1 MTWNAGVMTLDA
13 ASLGQRIVVRYA
25 VGGTGPSGGPAMSD
39 VIGRVQ
45 AVDDEAVTVERRD
58 GRTQVVALADVVTW
72 KPVPDRPLRR
82 RKAVDVDTA
91 ELTRIT
97 SRGWPAIES
106 VALGEWELRASGGFT
121 GRANSVAVH
130 GDPGLPFAE
139 ALGRVREFYASHDS
153 PALAQ
158 VVVGSAEERAFTRA
172 GWVPMSGYHG
182 GAVVQVAD
190 LDPAYDADPDAR
202 IAATADDDWL
212 ANYGRVNDPVAA
224 RAVLEGPATVG
235 FVSIGTP
242 AVAIGRIVVTGE
254 WAGIACVEV
263 APENRRQGLAR
274 RIVET
279 SLAWAVE
286 HGADKAYLQ
295 TMHSNDA
302 ALELYKPYGFVDHHD
317 YRYLEPADTDSAQ

>member
-1 MTWNAGVMTLDA
+1 MTTGRRV
-13 ASLGQRIVVRYA
+13 VVRHET
-25 VGGTGPSGGPAMSD
+25 GGVGPSGGPELND
-39 VIGRVQ
+39 VIGRVLT
-45 AVDDEAVTVERRD
+45 VDETTVTLERRD
-58 GRTQVVALADVVTW
+58 GRSQAIDVAGIVTW
-72 KPVPDRPLRR
+72 KPVPDHPVRR
-82 RKAVDVDTA
+82 RRAANVTPDD
-91 ELTRIT
+91 LTRIT

-106 VALGEWELRASGGFT
+106 VALGEWELRTAGRFT

-130 GDPGLPFAE
+130 GIPGLPFE
-139 ALGRVREFYASHDS
+139 DALDRVLEFYGAHDA
-153 PALAQ
+153 PPLAQ
-158 VVVGSAEERAFTRA
+158 VVVDSVGDRAFERA

-190 LDPAYDADPDAR
+190 LDPAYEADPEAR
-202 IAATADDDWL
+202 IATTADDDWL
-212 ANYGRVNDPVAA
+212 VNYGRVNDPVAA

-242 AVAIGRIVVTGE
+242 AIAIGRIVVTGE

-263 APENRRQGLAR
+263 APDHRRQGLAR

-295 TMHSNDA
+295 TMRSNHA
-302 ALELYKPYGFVDHHD
+302 ALALYAPYGFVDHHD
-317 YRYLEPADTDSAQ
+317 YRYLEPGDTDSAQ

>member
-1 MTWNAGVMTLDA
+1 MPLDA
-13 ASLGQRIVVRYA
+13 TSVGHRIVVRYA
-25 VGGTGPSGGPAMSD
+25 LGGPGPSGGPAMTD
-39 VIGRVQ
+39 VIGRVR
-45 AVDDEAVTVERRD
+45 AVDETAVTVERRD
-58 GRTQVVALADVVTW
+58 GRTQVVALADIVAW
-72 KPVPDRPLRR
+72 KPVPEQPLRR
-82 RKAVDVDTA
+82 RRALDTDAA
-91 ELTRIT
+91 ELTRIA

-106 VALGEWELRASGGFT
+106 VRLGEWELRTSGRFT

-139 ALGRVREFYASHDS
+139 ALDHVREFYASHDA

-158 VVVGSAEERAFTRA
+158 VVVGSADEPAFAGA

-190 LDPAYDADPDAR
+190 LDPAYDADPGAR

-212 ANYGRVNDPVAA
+212 TNYGRVNDPVAA

-242 AVAIGRIVVTGE
+242 AVAIGRVVVTGE
-254 WAGIACVEV
+254 WAGLACVEV
-263 APENRRQGLAR
+263 SPEHRRQGLAR

-286 HGADKAYLQ
+286 RGADKAYLQ
-295 TMHSNDA
+295 TMRSNHA
-302 ALELYKPYGFVDHHD
+302 AIALYRPYGFVDHHD
-317 YRYLEPADTDSAQ
+317 YRYLEPGGTASSQ

>member
-39 VIGRVQ
+39 VIGRVR

-106 VALGEWELRASGGFT
+106 VVLGEWELRTSGGFT

-158 VVVGSAEERAFTRA
+158 VVVGSTEERAFTRA
-172 GWVPMSGYHG
+172 GWVPMTGYHG

-190 LDPAYDADPDAR
+190 LDPAYDVDPGAR

-263 APENRRQGLAR
+263 SPENRRQGLGR

-279 SLAWAVE
+279 SLGWAVE

-295 TMHSNDA
+295 TMHSNHA
-302 ALELYKPYGFVDHHD
+302 AIALYRPYGFVDHHD
-317 YRYLEPADTDSAQ
+317 YRYLQPADTAASQ

>member
-1 MTWNAGVMTLDA
+1 MPLDA
-13 ASLGQRIVVRYA
+13 SSVGRRIVVRYA

-45 AVDDEAVTVERRD
+45 AVDDTGVTLERRD

-82 RKAVDVDTA
+82 RKAYDVDPA

-106 VALGEWELRASGGFT
+106 VALGEWELRTSGHFT

-130 GDPGLPFAE
+130 GDPGVPFDE
-139 ALGRVREFYASHDS
+139 ALERVRDFYASHDS

-190 LDPAYDADPDAR
+190 LDPAYDADPTAR
-202 IAATADDDWL
+202 IAPTADDDWL

-224 RAVLEGPATVG
+224 RAVLEGPQTVG

-242 AVAIGRIVVTGE
+242 AVAIGRVVVTGE
-254 WAGIACVEV
+254 WAGIAGVEV
-263 APENRRQGLAR
+263 SPEHRRQGLAR
-274 RIVET
+274 RIVDT

-286 HGADKAYLQ
+286 RGADKAYLQ
-295 TMHSNDA
+295 TMHSNHA
-302 ALELYKPYGFVDHHD
+302 AIALYRPYGFVDHHD
-317 YRYLEPADTDSAQ
+317 YRYLEPGDTDSTQ

>member
-1 MTWNAGVMTLDA
+1 MPLDA
-13 ASLGQRIVVRYA
+13 SSVGRRIVVRYA

-45 AVDDEAVTVERRD
+45 AVDDTGVTLERRD

-82 RKAVDVDTA
+82 RKAYDVDPA

-106 VALGEWELRASGGFT
+106 VALGEWELRTSGHFT

-130 GDPGLPFAE
+130 GDPGVPFDE
-139 ALGRVREFYASHDS
+139 ALERVRDFYASHDS

-190 LDPAYDADPDAR
+190 LDPAYDADPTAR
-202 IAATADDDWL
+202 IAPTADDDWL

-224 RAVLEGPATVG
+224 RAVLEGPQTVG

-242 AVAIGRIVVTGE
+242 AVAIGRVVVTGE
-254 WAGIACVEV
+254 WAGIAGVEV
-263 APENRRQGLAR
+263 SPEHRRQGLAR
-274 RIVET
+274 RIVDT

-286 HGADKAYLQ
+286 RGADKAYLQ
-295 TMHSNDA
+295 TMHSNHA
-302 ALELYKPYGFVDHHD
+302 AIALYRPYGFVDLHD
-317 YRYLEPADTDSAQ
+317 

>member
-1 MTWNAGVMTLDA
+1 MPLDA
-13 ASLGQRIVVRYA
+13 ASIGQRIVVRYV

-39 VIGRVQ
+39 AIGRVR
-45 AVDDEAVTVERRD
+45 AVDETSVTLERRD
-58 GRTQVVALADVVTW
+58 GRTQVVAFSDFVTW
-72 KPVPDRPLRR
+72 KAVPDRPLRR
-82 RKAVDVDTA
+82 RRAVDVSAD

-97 SRGWPAIES
+97 SLGWPAIES
-106 VALGEWELRASGGFT
+106 VHLGDWELRTSRRFT

-130 GDPGLPFAE
+130 GDPGLPLDE
-139 ALGRVREFYASHDS
+139 ALGRVREFYASRDV

-158 VVVGSAEERAFTRA
+158 VVVGSTAERGIRAV
-172 GWVPMSGYHG
+172 GWVPMVGYHG

-190 LDPAYDADPDAR
+190 LEPAYAADPTAR
-202 IAATADDDWL
+202 IAPTADDDWL
-212 ANYGRVNDPVAA
+212 VNYGRVNDPAAA

-235 FVSIGTP
+235 FVSIGSP
-242 AVAIGRIVVTGE
+242 AVAIGRVVVTGE

-263 APENRRQGLAR
+263 APDHRRQGLAR

-295 TMHSNDA
+295 TMRTNHA
-302 ALELYKPYGFVDHHD
+302 ALALYEPYGFVDHHD
-317 YRYLEPADTDSAQ
+317 YLYLEPGTTASAQ

>member
-1 MTWNAGVMTLDA
+1 MTLDV
-13 ASLGQRIVVRYA
+13 ASVGHRIVVRYA

-39 VIGRVQ
+39 VIGRVRS
-45 AVDDEAVTVERRD
+45 VDDTTVTLERRD
-58 GRTQVVALADVVTW
+58 GREQVVALADVVTW
-72 KPVPDRPLRR
+72 KPVPERPLRR
-82 RKAVDVDTA
+82 RRAVDVDPD

-106 VALGEWELRASGGFT
+106 VALGDWELRTSGGFT

-130 GDPGLPFAE
+130 GDPGLPFDQAVD
-139 ALGRVREFYASHDS
+139 RVLEFYASHDA

-158 VVVGSAEERAFTRA
+158 VVVGSTHERAFADA

-190 LDPAYDADPDAR
+190 LDPAYDADPTAR
-202 IAATADDDWL
+202 IAPIADDDWL

-242 AVAIGRIVVTGE
+242 AIAIGRVVVTGE
-254 WAGIACVEV
+254 WAGIAGVEV
-263 APENRRQGLAR
+263 SPEHRRQGLAR
-274 RIVET
+274 RIVDT

-286 HGADKAYLQ
+286 RGADKAYLQ
-295 TMHSNDA
+295 TMHSNHA
-302 ALELYKPYGFVDHHD
+302 ALALYRPYGFVDHHD
-317 YRYLEPADTDSAQ
+317 YRYLEPGHTETAQ